1 MIRSISIVFPCYNE
15 SDRLKHTFKDIKK
28 FEKKKITNNFEII
41 FVNDGSSDNTFQ
53 ILEKYKN
60 ENAKINKKIKIVSY
74 QNNKGKGYALKK
86 GIKIAKFDWILTL
99 DADISVSITQLSDWI
114 KHNKIN
120 KEKFVYFGS
129 RNLIGSNIKF
139 KMYRKLIGLI
149 FVKIIKILFSI
160 NLSDTQCGF
169 KLYKKTIAKK
179 LFLNLKMLDF
189 THDIEIVLKSKKKG
203 YKIQELPVNWIHKK
217 GSKIS
222 VFKDSFKMFI
232 SLLKMKFIYSK
243 LY

>member
-15 SDRLKHTFKDIKK
+15 ADRLKYTFKDIKK
-28 FEKKKITNNFEII
+28 FQEKKITSNFEII

-53 ILEKYKN
+53 ILKKYKIDN
-60 ENAKINKKIKIVSY
+60 TKLNRKIKIINY

-86 GIKIAKFDWILTL
+86 GIKIARFDWILTL
-99 DADISVSITQLSDWI
+99 DTDISVSITQLIDWI
-114 KHNKIN
+114 KHKKIK
-120 KEKFVYFGS
+120 KEKFIYFGS
-129 RNLIGSNIKF
+129 RNLKDSNIKF
-139 KMYRKLIGLI
+139 RMYRKLIGLI
-149 FVKIIKILFSI
+149 FVKIIKILFNI

-169 KLYKKTIAKK
+169 KLYKKDIAKK
-179 LFLNLKMLDF
+179 LFSNLKMLDF

-203 YKIQELPVNWIHKK
+203 YKIKELPVNWIHKK

-222 VFKDSFKMFI
+222 IFKDSLKMFI

-243 LY
+243 

>member
-15 SDRLKHTFKDIKK
+15 ADRLKYTFKDIQK
-28 FEKKKITNNFEII
+28 FQENKVANNFEII

-53 ILEKYKN
+53 ILKKYKK
-60 ENAKINKKIKIVSY
+60 ENTKLNKRIKIISY

-86 GIKIAKFDWILTL
+86 GISIAKFDWILTL
-99 DADISVSITQLSDWI
+99 DTDISVSITQLSDWI
-114 KHNKIN
+114 KHKKIK
-120 KEKFVYFGS
+120 KENLIYFGS
-129 RNLIGSNIKF
+129 RNLTDSNIKF

-149 FVKIIKILFSI
+149 FIKIIKIFFNI

-169 KLYKKTIAKK
+169 KLYKKDIARK
-179 LFLNLKMLDF
+179 LFSNLKMLDF

-203 YKIQELPVNWIHKK
+203 YRIKELPVNWIHKK

-222 VFKDSFKMFI
+222 VFKDSLKMFI
-232 SLLKMKFIYSK
+232 SLLKIKFIYSK
-243 LY
+243 